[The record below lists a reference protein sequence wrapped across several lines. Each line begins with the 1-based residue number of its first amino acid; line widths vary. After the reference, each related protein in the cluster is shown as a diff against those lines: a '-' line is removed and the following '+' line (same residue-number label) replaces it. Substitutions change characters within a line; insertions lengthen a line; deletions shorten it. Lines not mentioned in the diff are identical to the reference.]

1 MKKKCSINLD
11 HVTSEQLP
19 ALLSTL
25 SVLGISFSL
34 HYHREEVVDDEFSTP
49 SSRATTTTMHPPM
62 TPMKAKAK
70 PSSSNPTM
78 MCAHATCPKSGGFYR
93 RDCFPRLYY
102 CAEHKPDESYKTH
115 KTFTFDGLQRLLQR
129 RPVCGSSESS
139 PPHKRV
145 RQEATATATA
155 DADDDDEWLESRNHH
170 FPCDP
175 IHPKTPEKV

>member
-25 SVLGISFSL
+25 SILGISFSL
-34 HYHREEVVDDEFSTP
+34 HYHHQDQEVDGEFST
-49 SSRATTTTMHPPM
+49 RATTTTMHPPM

-78 MCAHATCPKSGGFYR
+78 MCAHAKCPKSGGFYR

-115 KTFTFDGLQRLLQR
+115 KTFTFEGLQGQR
-129 RPVCGSSESS
+129 RESS

-145 RQEATATATA
+145 RHEATDSAADA

-175 IHPKTPEKV
+175 IHLKTPEKV